1 MRTEFRVSWP
11 ANVLCEKF
19 RLARAAYEKSDD
31 YDCYQ
36 RSGQN
41 SLNYYPDFN
50 RSNNPSFVMMH
61 YLFRGLPRGSVMG
74 DLPDDARRDTTNVMN
89 ESRSDTDDT
98 DENDFGD
105 EEEQTDAPPR
115 VTRSLKSPAVSRSL
129 CNSPASS
136 IASSAS
142 TGRGRGRHGRSL
154 NPFGDVG
161 KTLKKACDQILSSF
175 NRMEEDNR
183 RQQQRRRRQQ
193 SERNNDCDVTTK
205 ANNVMELIQ
214 TKRKVVEELTLLRGT
229 DGFGAEVKLLE
240 LQLCELSA
248 EIQKRVQ
255 THTNNDLC

>member
-50 RSNNPSFVMMH
+50 HSNNPSFVMMH

-74 DLPDDARRDTTNVMN
+74 DLPEDARRDTTNVMN

-214 TKRKVVEELTLLRGT
+214 TNRKVVEELTLLRGT
-229 DGFGAEVKLLE
+229 DLA
-240 LQLCELSA
+240 
-248 EIQKRVQ
+248 
-255 THTNNDLC
+255 